1 MRIGNGSRVILSV
14 AIVAAV
20 ASFAYINF
28 SPRGFPVTAQQIDN
42 YTFVLHARPGMAMP
56 PGGRDGDRIDFR
68 KLDFFTRVDTMVAN
82 PPLGYEIHVPV
93 ERGNTTL
100 MMSAKVVSLRGLQ
113 TPGQPNLAWFQ
124 WPGLGANL
132 LLGAIA
138 LLLLWRGRN
147 RAAFGMA
154 LWAITFLFSVG
165 ITGIPVAGWTA
176 LVALY
181 LAPVCFL
188 IARVGF
194 YIMIEARLGPALN
207 TAQRTAFRAAFIILL
222 AFGALQSLGAVVVRM
237 ATGSNEFQT
246 PEYGLIL
253 TASYLVPIVMLFVG
267 YRPASTA
274 ERLRLRW
281 MLASGLAWT
290 GNIFLQNSP
299 LLGGTV
305 SGLLGTFLQAVALL
319 GFLYAVLR
327 LRVVDVSVVIDRAL
341 VYGVVTALV
350 VGIIAAV
357 NSLALHATLTPGAGL
372 AIQVLVPLA
381 LGIVLGRVRSFVD
394 KVVEQL
400 FFRKRYLA
408 EKALKTFARHAGHIE
423 NTNKLLDAS
432 VHEIHRHIGA
442 PTVALYAAEAGGV
455 YRCINQTGE
464 GFPKTL
470 DKDDPVLV
478 ALRADDE
485 AADLADFPG
494 ELGEDGCAFPMTVLG
509 TLPGIIVC
517 KNRPG
522 EHYAAN
528 EKQLLTE
535 VARAVGAAWRILR
548 ARDNEALVAALAEGK
563 LPAETLREK
572 ARNLTVAANSGY
584 L

>member
-1 MRIGNGSRVILSV
+1 MRIGNGSRVMLSL
-14 AIVAAV
+14 AIVATV
-20 ASFAYINF
+20 ISFAYVTF
-28 SPRGFPVTAQQIDN
+28 TPRGFPVTAQQIDD
-42 YTFVLHARPGMAMP
+42 YTIVLHARPGMPMP
-56 PGGRDGDRIDFR
+56 PGGQDGDHIDFR
-68 KLDFFTRVDTMVAN
+68 KMEFFARVDTMVAN
-82 PPLGYEIHVPV
+82 PPLGYEITVPV
-93 ERGNTTL
+93 ERGNETL
-100 MMSAKVVSLRGLQ
+100 KMSAKVVSLRGLQ

-124 WPGLGANL
+124 WPGLGVNL

-138 LLLLWRGRN
+138 LLLLWRGRD
-147 RAAFGMA
+147 RVAFGMA
-154 LWAITFLFSVG
+154 LWAITFLFSAG
-165 ITGIPVAGWTA
+165 ITNIPVSGWAA

-194 YIMIEARLGPALN
+194 YIMIEARLGPALSA
-207 TAQRTAFRAAFIILL
+207 TQRTAFRAAFIVLL
-222 AFGALQSLGAVVVRM
+222 ALGALQALGALAMRM

-267 YRPASTA
+267 YRPATPA

-290 GNIFLQNSP
+290 ANIFLQNSP
-299 LLGGTV
+299 LFGQPI
-305 SGLLGTFLQAVALL
+305 SGLLSTFLEAAALL

-327 LRVVDVSVVIDRAL
+327 LRVVDISVVIDRAL
-341 VYGVVTALV
+341 VFGVVTALV

-357 NSLALHATLTPGAGL
+357 NSLVLHATLTPGAGL

-381 LGIVLGRVRSFVD
+381 LGIILSRVRSFVD

-400 FFRKRYLA
+400 FFRKRYLD

-423 NTNKLLDAS
+423 SMDNLLNTTVQMIK
-432 VHEIHRHIGA
+432 RHVRA
-442 PTVALYAAEAGGV
+442 PAVVIYAAEADGV
-455 YRCINQTGE
+455 YRSIDQTGDD
-464 GFPKTL
+464 FPNTL
-470 DKDDPVLV
+470 DKDDPVVV

-494 ELGEDGCAFPMTVLG
+494 ALGEDGCAFPMTVLG
-509 TLPGIIVC
+509 TLRGMIVC

-522 EHYAAN
+522 EHHAFY

-535 VARAVGAAWRILR
+535 VARSVGATWRILR
-548 ARDNEALVAALAEGK
+548 ARDNEALVAAMAEGK

-572 ARNLTVAANSGY
+572 ARTLTLASGSAHS
-584 L
+584 

>member
-1 MRIGNGSRVILSV
+1 MRIGNGSRVILSL

-20 ASFAYINF
+20 VSFAYINF
-28 SPRGFPVTAQQIDN
+28 NLRGFPVTAQQIDN
-42 YTFVLHARPGMAMP
+42 YTVVLHARPGMSMP
-56 PGGRDGDRIDFR
+56 PGGQDGDRVDFR
-68 KLDFFTRVDTMVAN
+68 KLDFFTRVDTMIAN
-82 PPLGYEIHVPV
+82 LPLGYEITVPV

-113 TPGQPNLAWFQ
+113 TPGQPNIAWFQ

-138 LLLLWRGRN
+138 LLLLWRGRD

-154 LWAITFLFSVG
+154 LWAITFLFSVA
-165 ITGIPVAGWTA
+165 ITNIPQAGWAA

-181 LAPVCFL
+181 LGPVCFL

-194 YIMIEARLGPALN
+194 YIMIEARLGPALKA
-207 TAQRTAFRAAFIILL
+207 TQRTAFRAAFVILL
-222 AFGALQSLGAVVVRM
+222 ALGALQALGAPFVRM
-237 ATGSNEFQT
+237 TTGSNEFQT

-267 YRPASTA
+267 YRPATAA

-281 MLASGLAWT
+281 MLVSGLAWT

-299 LLGGTV
+299 LFGGPI
-305 SGLLGTFLQAVALL
+305 SGLLSTFLQAVALL

-381 LGIVLGRVRSFVD
+381 LGIVLGRLRSIVD

-400 FFRKRYLA
+400 FFRKRYLD

-423 NTNKLLDAS
+423 STDKLLNTT
-432 VHEIHRHIGA
+432 VQMIKRHVRA
-442 PTVALYAAEAGGV
+442 PAVVIFTAEADGV
-455 YRCINQTGE
+455 YRRINQISE
-464 GFPKTL
+464 GFPQSL

-509 TLPGIIVC
+509 TLRGVIVC

-522 EHYAAN
+522 EHYAAY

-535 VARAVGAAWRILR
+535 VARSVGAAWRILR
-548 ARDNEALVAALAEGK
+548 ARDNEALVAAMAEGK
-563 LPAETLREK
+563 VPPETLREK
-572 ARNLTVAANSGY
+572 ARALTLASSNG
-584 L
+584 

>member
-1 MRIGNGSRVILSV
+1 MRIGNGLRVILSL

-20 ASFAYINF
+20 VVFAYVTF
-28 SPRGFPVTAQQIDN
+28 TPRGFPVTAQLIDN
-42 YTFVLHARPGMAMP
+42 YTVVLHPRPGLSMP
-56 PGGRDGDRIDFR
+56 PGGQDGDRIDFR
-68 KLDFFTRVDTMVAN
+68 KMDFFNRVDTMVAN
-82 PPLGYEIHVPV
+82 LPVGYEIHVPV
-93 ERGNTTL
+93 ERGNATL
-100 MMSAKVVSLRGLQ
+100 MMSAKVVSFRGLQ
-113 TPGQPNLAWFQ
+113 TPGQLNLAWFQ
-124 WPGLGANL
+124 WSGLGVNL

-138 LLLLWRGRN
+138 LLLLWRGRD

-154 LWAITFLFSVG
+154 LWAITFLFSAG
-165 ITGIPVAGWTA
+165 ITNIPVSGWTA
-176 LVALY
+176 LMALY

-194 YIMIEARLGPALN
+194 YIMIEARLGPALGA
-207 TAQRTAFRAAFIILL
+207 TQRTAFRAAFVILL
-222 AFGALQSLGAVVVRM
+222 ALGALQALGALVVRM

-267 YRPASTA
+267 YLPATSA

-290 GNIFLQNSP
+290 ANIFLQNSP
-299 LLGGTV
+299 LLGGPI
-305 SGLLGTFLQAVALL
+305 SGLLSTFLQAVALL

-327 LRVVDVSVVIDRAL
+327 LRVVDISVVIDRAL
-341 VYGVVTALV
+341 VYGLVTTLV

-357 NSLALHATLTPGAGL
+357 NSIALHATLTPGAGL

-400 FFRKRYLA
+400 FFRKRYLD
-408 EKALKTFARHAGHIE
+408 EKALRIFARHAGHIE
-423 NTNKLLDAS
+423 SMDKLLNTT
-432 VHEIHRHIGA
+432 VQMIKRHVRA
-442 PTVALYAAEAGGV
+442 PAVVIYAAEARDI
-455 YRCINQTGE
+455 YRSIDQTGD

-478 ALRADDE
+478 ALRADDD

-494 ELGEDGCAFPMTVLG
+494 ALGEDGCAFPMTVLG
-509 TLPGIIVC
+509 TLRGVIVC

-522 EHYAAN
+522 EHYASY

-535 VARAVGAAWRILR
+535 VARSVGATWRILR
-548 ARDNEALVAALAEGK
+548 ARDNEALVAAMAEGK
-563 LPAETLREK
+563 VPPETLREQ
-572 ARNLTVAANSGY
+572 ARALTLASGSARP
-584 L
+584 

>member
-1 MRIGNGSRVILSV
+1 MRIGNGFRVILSM
-14 AIVAAV
+14 AIVAAA
-20 ASFAYINF
+20 ASFAYTNF
-28 SPRGFPVTAQQIDN
+28 NPRGFPVTAQQIDN
-42 YTFVLHARPGMAMP
+42 YTIALHARSGMPMP
-56 PGGRDGDRIDFR
+56 LGGQDGDRIDFR
-68 KLDFFTRVDTMVAN
+68 KMDFFTRVDTMVPN
-82 PPLGYEIHVPV
+82 LPLGYEINVPV
-93 ERGNTTL
+93 ERGHTTQI
-100 MMSAKVVSLRGLQ
+100 MSAKVVSFYGLQ

-138 LLLLWRGRN
+138 LLLLWRGRD

-154 LWAITFLFSVG
+154 LWAITFLLSVG
-165 ITGIPVAGWTA
+165 IIGMPLAGWAA
-176 LVALY
+176 LIALY

-207 TAQRTAFRAAFIILL
+207 AAQRTAFRTVFVILL
-222 AFGALQSLGAVVVRM
+222 AFGALQALGAVVVRM
-237 ATGSNEFQT
+237 ATGSTEFQT

-267 YRPASTA
+267 YRPAAAA

-290 GNIFLQNSP
+290 ANIFLQNSP
-299 LLGGTV
+299 LFGGAV
-305 SGLLGTFLQAVALL
+305 SGLLSTFLQAVALL

-327 LRVVDVSVVIDRAL
+327 LRVVDISVVIDRAL
-341 VYGVVTALV
+341 VYGVVTTLV

-357 NSLALHATLTPGAGL
+357 NSLALHATLTPGASL

-408 EKALKTFARHAGHIE
+408 EKALKTFAGHAGHIE
-423 NTNKLLDAS
+423 TTSTLLDAS
-432 VHEIHRHIGA
+432 VRAIQRHIGA
-442 PTVALYAAEAGGV
+442 PAVVIYAAEAEGV

-464 GFPKTL
+464 GFPDAL

-494 ELGEDGCAFPMTVLG
+494 ALGEDGCAFPMTVLG
-509 TLPGIIVC
+509 TLRGVIVC
-517 KNRPG
+517 RNRPG
-522 EHYAAN
+522 EHYASY
-528 EKQLLTE
+528 EKQTLTE
-535 VARAVGAAWRILR
+535 VARSVGAAWRILR
-548 ARDNEALVAALAEGK
+548 ARDNEALVAAMAEGK
-563 LPAETLREK
+563 LPAESLREK
-572 ARNLTVAANSGY
+572 ARTLMLASGSAHS
-584 L
+584 

>member
-1 MRIGNGSRVILSV
+1 MHIGNGFRVILSV
-14 AIVAAV
+14 AIVTAA

-28 SPRGFPVTAQQIDN
+28 NPRGFPVTAQQIDN
-42 YTFVLHARPGMAMP
+42 YTIVLHARPGMPMP
-56 PGGRDGDRIDFR
+56 PGGQDGDRIDFR
-68 KLDFFTRVDTMVAN
+68 KMDFFTRVDTLIPN
-82 PPLGYEIHVPV
+82 LPLGFEIHVPV
-93 ERGNTTL
+93 ERGRTTQI
-100 MMSAKVVSLRGLQ
+100 MSTKVVSFRGLQ
-113 TPGQPNLAWFQ
+113 TPGQPSLVWFQ

-132 LLGAIA
+132 LLGGIA
-138 LLLLWRGRN
+138 LLLLWRGRD

-165 ITGIPVAGWTA
+165 ITAIPLAGWPA
-176 LVALY
+176 LAALY

-207 TAQRTAFRAAFIILL
+207 VAQRTAFRATFIILL
-222 AFGALQSLGAVVVRM
+222 AFGALQALGAPAMRM

-267 YRPASTA
+267 YRPATAA

-281 MLASGLAWT
+281 MLVSGLAWT

-299 LLGGTV
+299 LLGGPI
-305 SGLLGTFLQAVALL
+305 SGLLSTFLQAVALL

-327 LRVVDVSVVIDRAL
+327 LRVVDISVVIDRAL
-341 VYGVVTALV
+341 VYGLVTTLV

-357 NSLALHATLTPGAGL
+357 NSIALHETLTPGAGL

-381 LGIVLGRVRSFVD
+381 LGIVLGRVRSIVD
-394 KVVEQL
+394 KLVEQL

-423 NTNKLLDAS
+423 STDKLLNTT
-432 VHEIHRHIGA
+432 VQMIKRHVRA
-442 PTVALYAAEAGGV
+442 PAVVIYVAEAGGV
-455 YRCINQTGE
+455 YRCINQSGE
-464 GFPKTL
+464 SFPNML

-494 ELGEDGCAFPMTVLG
+494 ALGEDGCVFPMTVLG
-509 TLPGIIVC
+509 TLRGAIVC

-522 EHYAAN
+522 EHYAAH

-535 VARAVGAAWRILR
+535 VARSVGAALRILH
-548 ARDNEALVAALAEGK
+548 ARDNEALVAAMAEGK
-563 LPAETLREK
+563 LPAESLCEK
-572 ARNLTVAANSGY
+572 ARTLMLASGSAHP
-584 L
+584 

>member
-14 AIVAAV
+14 AIAAAV

-28 SPRGFPVTAQQIDN
+28 NPRGFPVTGQQVDN
-42 YTFVLHARPGMAMP
+42 YTVRLHARPGMPMP
-56 PGGRDGDRIDFR
+56 AGVQDGDRVDLR
-68 KLDFFTRVDTMVAN
+68 KLDFFPRVDTMVPN
-82 PPLGYEIHVPV
+82 LPLGYEIHVPV
-93 ERGNTTL
+93 ERGHTTL
-100 MMSAKVVSLRGLQ
+100 KMQVKAVSFRGLQ
-113 TPGQPNLAWFQ
+113 TPGQPNPAWFQ

-132 LLGAIA
+132 LLGGIA
-138 LLLLWRGRN
+138 LLLLWRGRD

-154 LWAITFLFSVG
+154 LWAITFLVSVG
-165 ITGIPVAGWTA
+165 ITSMPLAGWA
-176 LVALY
+176 AAVALY

-207 TAQRTAFRAAFIILL
+207 AVQRTAFRATFVILL
-222 AFGALQSLGAVVVRM
+222 ALGALQAIGAVAVRM
-237 ATGSNEFQT
+237 TTGSTQFQT

-267 YRPASTA
+267 YRPATAA

-281 MLASGLAWT
+281 MLASGLAWA

-299 LLGGTV
+299 LLGGAV
-305 SGLLGTFLQAVALL
+305 SGLLSLFLQAVALL

-327 LRVVDVSVVIDRAL
+327 LRVVDISVVIDRTL
-341 VYGVVTALV
+341 VYGATTALV

-357 NSLALHATLTPGAGL
+357 NSIALHETLTPGAGL

-400 FFRKRYLA
+400 FFRKRYLD
-408 EKALKTFARHAGHIE
+408 EQALKTFARHAGHIE
-423 NTNKLLDAS
+423 STDKLLGTT
-432 VHEIHRHIGA
+432 VQMIKRHVRA
-442 PTVALYAAEAGGV
+442 PAVVIYAAEADGV
-455 YRCINQTGE
+455 YRYINQTGD
-464 GFPKTL
+464 GFPNSL

-494 ELGEDGCAFPMTVLG
+494 ALGEDGCAFPMTVLG
-509 TLPGIIVC
+509 TLRGAIVC

-522 EHYAAN
+522 EHYPSY

-548 ARDNEALVAALAEGK
+548 ARDNETLVAAMAEGK
-563 LPAETLREK
+563 VPTETLREK
-572 ARNLTVAANSGY
+572 ARALTLASNSAHS
-584 L
+584 

>member
-14 AIVAAV
+14 AIITAV

-28 SPRGFPVTAQQIDN
+28 NPRGFPVTAQQIDN
-42 YTFVLHARPGMAMP
+42 YTIMLHARPGMPMP
-56 PGGRDGDRIDFR
+56 PGGQDGDRIDFR
-68 KLDFFTRVDTMVAN
+68 KMDFFTRVDTMIPN
-82 PPLGYEIHVPV
+82 LPLGYELHVQV
-93 ERGNTTL
+93 ERGHITQI
-100 MMSAKVVSLRGLQ
+100 MSAKVVSFRGLQ
-113 TPGQPNLAWFQ
+113 TPGQPKLAWFQ

-132 LLGAIA
+132 LLGGIA
-138 LLLLWRGRN
+138 LLLLWRGRD

-165 ITGIPVAGWTA
+165 ITAIPLTGWAA

-181 LAPVCFL
+181 LAPLCFL

-207 TAQRTAFRAAFIILL
+207 VTQRIAFRATFIILL
-222 AFGALQSLGAVVVRM
+222 AFGALQALGAMAVRM
-237 ATGSNEFQT
+237 ATGSTQFQT

-267 YRPASTA
+267 YHPATTA

-290 GNIFLQNSP
+290 ANIFLQNSP
-299 LLGGTV
+299 LFGGAI
-305 SGLLGTFLQAVALL
+305 SGLLSTFLQAMALL

-327 LRVVDVSVVIDRAL
+327 LRVVDISVVIDRAL
-341 VYGVVTALV
+341 VYGVVTTLV

-357 NSLALHATLTPGAGL
+357 NSLALHETLTPGVSL

-381 LGIVLGRVRSFVD
+381 LGIVLGRVRSVVD
-394 KVVEQL
+394 KLVEQL

-423 NTNKLLDAS
+423 TISKLLDAS
-432 VHEIHRHIGA
+432 VREIQRHVGA
-442 PTVALYAAEAGGV
+442 PAVAIYAGEAGGV
-455 YRCINQTGE
+455 YRCVNRSGLD
-464 GFPKTL
+464 FPNTL
-470 DKDDPVLV
+470 DIDDPVLV

-494 ELGEDGCAFPMTVLG
+494 TLGEDGCAFPMTVLG
-509 TLPGIIVC
+509 TLRGAIIC

-522 EHYAAN
+522 EHYAFH
-528 EKQLLTE
+528 EKQLLAE
-535 VARAVGAAWRILR
+535 VARSVGAAWRILH
-548 ARDNEALVAALAEGK
+548 ARDNEALVAAMAEGK

-572 ARNLTVAANSGY
+572 ARTLMLASGSAHS
-584 L
+584 